1 MLTDLSP
8 LARRAGVALLGLTI
22 AAAAVGG
29 EPALRRGAAQT
40 PEEGRAELAE
50 LARTYGG
57 AAGWRV
63 RAAGLRAGLRQ
74 GAGLD
79 PWPARTALEPWLGPP
94 RLYDGYTATN
104 LAFQSLPG
112 FFVTGTLYR
121 PRATAGRHPGVLLL
135 HGHARDPAT
144 GGRFQPDLQR
154 LAGTLARA
162 GAVVLA
168 PDMVGYGEAGQFA
181 HRQPLTLALQL
192 WNNLRALDY
201 LETLPEVDGTRLAA
215 TGVSGGGTQTLLLT
229 ALDPRVAVSVPV
241 VMVSAHFF
249 GGCECESGR
258 PIHQGPAH
266 RTNNAEIAALAAPR
280 PQLLISDGADW
291 TRFTP
296 ETEFP
301 FVRGVY
307 RLLRAESAVEN
318 AHFPL
323 EGHDYGPN
331 KRAAA
336 VRFLARHLGLDA
348 ARVFRPD
355 GTLDEHPV
363 VVEPPELMHRF
374 HAGFPRPGIQRFDAA
389 TLAALLREAHGA
401 PSSLPPTPATP

>member
-1 MLTDLSP
+1 MLPVPPSL
-8 LARRAGVALLGLTI
+8 LRRVALAGLGLAVSV
-22 AAAAVGG
+22 AAFGG

-57 AAGWRV
+57 AAGWRL
-63 RAAGLRAGLRQ
+63 RAAVLRAGVRE
-74 GAGLD
+74 GAGLL
-79 PWPARTALEPWLGPP
+79 PWPARTPLEPWLGPA
-94 RLYDGYTATN
+94 RLYDGYTVAS

-112 FFVTGTLYR
+112 FFATGSLYQ
-121 PRATAGRHPGVLLL
+121 PRGAPGRHPAVVLA

-168 PDMVGYGEAGQFA
+168 LDMVGYGEADQLA
-181 HRQPLTLALQL
+181 HRQPLALALQL
-192 WNNLRALDY
+192 WNNVRALDF
-201 LETLPEVDGTRLAA
+201 LESLPEVDGARLAA
-215 TGVSGGGTQTLLLT
+215 TGVSGGGTQTLLLA
-229 ALDPRVAVSVPV
+229 ALDARVAVSVPV
-241 VMVSAHFF
+241 VMVAAHFF
-249 GGCECESGR
+249 GGCECESGL
-258 PIHQGPAH
+258 PIHQGPGH

-291 TRFTP
+291 TQFTP

-336 VRFLARHLGLDA
+336 VRFLARHLGLEL
-348 ARVFRPD
+348 ARVLRPD
-355 GTLDEHPV
+355 GTLDEQPV
-363 VVEPPELMHRF
+363 VVEPPEQMHRF
-374 HAGFPRPGIQRFDAA
+374 SADFPRPGVQRFDAA
-389 TLAALLREAHGA
+389 TLAALLRGDQPAFTPFPA
-401 PSSLPPTPATP
+401 PPPTP

>member
-1 MLTDLSP
+1 MPSLSP
-8 LARRAGVALLGLTI
+8 SLVRRAGLAWVGLAVAG
-22 AAAAVGG
+22 AALGG
-29 EPALRRGAAQT
+29 EPALRRGTAQT

-57 AAGWRV
+57 AAGWRL
-63 RAAGLRAGLRQ
+63 RAAGLRAGLRE
-74 GAGLD
+74 GAGLM
-79 PWPARTALEPWLGPP
+79 PWPARAPLEPWLGPP
-94 RLYDGYTATN
+94 RLHDGYTVAN

-112 FFVTGTLYR
+112 FFVTGSLYE
-121 PRATAGRHPGVLLL
+121 PRGGGGRHPAVLLA
-135 HGHARDPAT
+135 HGHARNPAT
-144 GGRFQPDLQR
+144 GGRFSPDLQR

-168 PDMVGYGEAGQFA
+168 LDMVGYGEADQFD

-192 WNNLRALDY
+192 WNNVRALDY
-201 LETLPEVDGTRLAA
+201 LEALPEVDGARLAA
-215 TGVSGGGTQTLLLT
+215 TGVSGGGTQTLLLA
-229 ALDPRVAVSVPV
+229 ALDARVAVSVPV
-241 VMVSAHFF
+241 VMVAAHFF
-249 GGCECESGR
+249 GGCECESGL

-307 RLLRAESAVEN
+307 RLLRAESAVAN

-336 VRFLARHLGLDA
+336 VRFLAQHLGLEL
-348 ARVFRPD
+348 ARVLRPD
-355 GTLDEHPV
+355 GALDEQPV
-363 VVEPPELMHRF
+363 VVEPPERLHRF
-374 HAGFPRPGIQRFDAA
+374 SADFPRPGVPRFDAA
-389 TLAALLREAHGA
+389 TLAALLRGDEPAST
-401 PSSLPPTPATP
+401 PSPASPSTP